1 MVDMGTVWKF
11 DERWPT
17 ICVMIVLNIMK
28 IIPQGAEGFSLQK
41 RGRSSLLVGV
51 DKRVQE
57 VVAPF

>member
-1 MVDMGTVWKF
+1 
-11 DERWPT
+11 
-17 ICVMIVLNIMK
+17 MIVLNIMK